1 MPLNITGIMTAKHDK
16 HIERLTRDNIRI
28 LFAYLDG
35 TEVKRRFRMV
45 VNGVKKSNSPHYT
58 NLFLTPDLEKGINGT
73 IIYDSLITAD
83 SFESAFRIAKER
95 VKALKLFSYG
105 SITVYE
111 IPYKNRYVKK
121 PNKGGD

>member
-1 MPLNITGIMTAKHDK
+1 MSLNITEIMTAKHDK
-16 HIERLTRDNIRI
+16 HKSRITGDNIRL

-45 VNGVKKSNSPHYT
+45 INGVKKPNSPHYT
-58 NLFLTPDLEKGINGT
+58 NLFLTPDLEKGINGK

-83 SFESAFRIAKER
+83 SFESAFKIAKER
-95 VKALKLFSYG
+95 VKALNLFSYG
-105 SITVYE
+105 SLTVYE